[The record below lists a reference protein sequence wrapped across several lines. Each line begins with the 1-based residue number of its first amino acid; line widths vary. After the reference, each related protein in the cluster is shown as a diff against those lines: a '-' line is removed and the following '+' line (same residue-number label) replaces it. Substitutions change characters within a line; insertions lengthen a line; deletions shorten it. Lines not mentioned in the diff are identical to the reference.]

1 MTTSY
6 TAETPWLCWD
16 KWARLQ
22 TYHSPNPPW
31 YREPTSIWTNP
42 GYRKVWE
49 PHGDAGIALIWR
61 LTHHMAARSTIGVV
75 WGDPVALQRELG
87 MATAPDLSWLLDAGW
102 LIYISD
108 AEKAAREHPPAE
120 AKTEDA
126 TDVEARTRR
135 LLAEDPSLTAAVL
148 ADKLGRSVRSIYRLR
163 AWRDRQKTLT
173 SDKTEER
180 RAEESKGQT
189 ETLPSGAPARAPLT
203 APAAPPETETEQRQA
218 QEGPRGPSQLAGT
231 LALVSSLPQPVP
243 AHLGLPGGVVPPES
257 DARGVGRARARNPPP
272 ASSPRRG
279 PPRLLGDCLGPL
291 AMAESCPDV
300 WDWVSSVYRLLRF
313 PWPINSAEGRRET
326 GSFAAMYNRVMAA
339 SLPMGE
345 RTKILVS
352 SLKTAEQKGRKPQ
365 GYYRKGKGA
374 VFCEVLNRRLKTHL
388 ARDG

>member
-6 TAETPWLCWD
+6 TAETPWLCWSD
-16 KWARLQ
+16 WPKVQQYKKA
-22 TYHSPNPPW
+22 NPTWVALCTSLRTDPK
-31 YREPTSIWTNP
+31 YRSIWAP
-42 GYRKVWE
+42 YG
-49 PHGDAGIALIWR
+49 HAGLGLIADLILLLAER
-61 LTHHMAARSTIGVV
+61 SVSGIVFGAPEYLQGEMQLTA
-75 WGDPVALQRELG
+75 P
-87 MATAPDLSWLLDAGW
+87 PDLSWILAAGW
-102 LIYISD
+102 VRYISL
-108 AEKAAREHPPAE
+108 AEKTQIEE
-120 AKTEDA
+120 A
-126 TDVEARTRR
+126 
-135 LLAEDPSLTAAVL
+135 LAEPKKATKAKPKTARPV
-148 ADKLGRSVRSIYRLR
+148 GRPRKKNNSGTGTGTGII
-163 AWRDRQKTLT
+163 
-173 SDKTEER
+173 
-180 RAEESKGQT
+180 T
-189 ETLPSGAPARAPLT
+189 ETGTDTSGAPARAPS
-203 APAAPPETETEQRQA
+203 AAIAAPPETGTGRREAQAEPEA
-218 QEGPRGPSQLAGT
+218 QEGPQGPPQRAGS

-300 WDWVSSVYRLLRF
+300 WDWVESVYRLLRF

-326 GSFAAMYNRVMAA
+326 GSFAAMYTRVMAA

-352 SLKTAEQKGRKPQ
+352 SLKTAEQKGRKPV
-365 GYYRKGKGA
+365 GYFKKGKGA